1 MNRGD
6 VSFTFLRRI
15 DEVEQNIED
24 GWWQSAL
31 ASR

>member
-24 GWWQSAL
+24 GRWQSAL

>member
-6 VSFTFLRRI
+6 ASFTFLRRI

-24 GWWQSAL
+24 GRWQPAL